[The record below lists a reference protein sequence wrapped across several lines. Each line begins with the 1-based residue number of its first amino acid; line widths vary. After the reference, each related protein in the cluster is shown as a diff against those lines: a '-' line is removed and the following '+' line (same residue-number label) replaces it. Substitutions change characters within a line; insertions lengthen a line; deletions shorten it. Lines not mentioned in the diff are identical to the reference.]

1 MLCII
6 AAGDACAQPKKTIQ
20 NSQETKF
27 FTNLPDIPLMEG
39 VTETPEK
46 TIYFDKPEGR
56 IIVSYAQI
64 GMRSPA
70 QIGSYYK
77 QILPEFGWK
86 VRSDGVYQRGR
97 EFLELSFEK
106 QKNHQFLK
114 ITLKP
119 QA

>member
-1 MLCII
+1 MV
-6 AAGDACAQPKKTIQ
+6 ACDVCVQPKKTIRH
-20 NSQETKF
+20 SQEIKF
-27 FTNLPDIPLMEG
+27 FTNLPDSPRMEG
-39 VTETPEK
+39 VTETPEI
-46 TIYFDKPEGR
+46 TSYFDKPEGR